1 MTYNGLSGFRKWL
14 NPPSLAVPTL
24 SPRAKDRLLLV
35 GAGLGFFV
43 FVGLASDVVDVI
55 KSSGLAW
62 LAVGLAAAAGILS
75 SAFTVPVL
83 LLLILIA
90 LWNRNSSVAS
100 LRAEVE
106 ELTEHLEELEQRI
119 ERIVPT
125 VRDNDSDV

>member
-1 MTYNGLSGFRKWL
+1 
-14 NPPSLAVPTL
+14 
-24 SPRAKDRLLLV
+24 V